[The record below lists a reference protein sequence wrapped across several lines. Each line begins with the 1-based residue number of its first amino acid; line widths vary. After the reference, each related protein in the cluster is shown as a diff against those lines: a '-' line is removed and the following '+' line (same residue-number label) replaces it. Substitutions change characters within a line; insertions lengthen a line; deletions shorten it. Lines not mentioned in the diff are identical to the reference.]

1 MTAAFSAPEGAGSSN
16 AAPGA
21 SNPVAIL
28 STRLSKLSL
37 EHIARALGKDDTAA
51 CKVRSGERACSVT
64 DLAKL
69 IDAAGLKLVDKSRVC
84 VKVEEYNFMRRL
96 TARALTNERIAQEL
110 TFDED
115 PE

>member
-1 MTAAFSAPEGAGSSN
+1 VTAAFSAPDGAGQSN
-16 AAPGA
+16 GA
-21 SNPVAIL
+21 GVAGNPVAIL
-28 STRLSKLSL
+28 STRLSKLTL
-37 EHIARALGKDDTAA
+37 EQIARALGKDDTAA
-51 CKVRSGERACSVT
+51 CKVRSGERAASVA

-84 VKVEEYNFMRRL
+84 VKVDEYNFMRRL

-110 TFDED
+110 TFDD

>member
-1 MTAAFSAPEGAGSSN
+1 VPGAGNS
-16 AAPGA
+16 
-21 SNPVAIL
+21 VAIL
-28 STRLSKLSL
+28 ATRLSRLSL
-37 EHIARALGKDDTAA
+37 EQIARAIGKDDTAA
-51 CKVRSGERACSVT
+51 CKVRSGERAASVA

-84 VKVEEYNFMRRL
+84 VKMEEYNFMRRL

-110 TFDED
+110 TFDD